1 MTRKR
6 NKERSDNRIAILGI
20 TVVVIFL
27 AIAVHIRSI
36 TLHEQDRNYALQEE
50 SLDAEIAN
58 EQHHSEELQKQ
69 KVYVKTK
76 EYTMEKAREIVNQ
89 IVEEDGC
96 EVRFLNRKNPT
107 SYL

>member
-1 MTRKR
+1 MLKKGMTRKR

-76 EYTMEKAREIVNQ
+76 EYTMEKAREIFGLKLP
-89 IVEEDGC
+89 D
-96 EVRFLNRKNPT
+96 EVIIKPEQGN
-107 SYL
+107 